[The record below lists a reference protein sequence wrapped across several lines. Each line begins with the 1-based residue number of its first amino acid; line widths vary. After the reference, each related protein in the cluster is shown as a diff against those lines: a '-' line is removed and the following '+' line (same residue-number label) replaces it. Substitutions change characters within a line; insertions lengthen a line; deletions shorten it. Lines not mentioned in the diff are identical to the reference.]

1 MTLQIAFAL
10 YPLCLAGAVLVW
22 MLRGGPK
29 SRPHWFMKLAVAG
42 SVVAFLFLTAPWAFT
57 SYYLRYAMLGIFA
70 LVVVYSYY
78 RHTGFSDAVPKGQ
91 IAGRLAL
98 YAPAFLLFTALSASA
113 ITAHIGHHES
123 LSLSLPLGAGTYYV
137 LQGGNSVVT
146 NPFHA
151 LSGSKLALDIVKL
164 SAFGNRAR
172 GIAPRSLGDY
182 EIFGETVHSPCAGT
196 VLTVRGDL
204 PDNTPGKTDA
214 EHPEGNYIILRCG
227 NVDVLMA
234 HFRRSSTVVTTGDV
248 VQLGQPLAK
257 VGNSGNTLEP
267 HLHIGAR
274 KRGEEIGLVFGG
286 QRLSVNSVVIGAKR
300 DAQSVSPVDHP

>member
-22 MLRGGPK
+22 MLRGGPR
-29 SRPHWFMKLAVAG
+29 SRPHWLMKLAVTG

-70 LVVVYSYY
+70 FVAVYSYF
-78 RHTGFSDAVPKGQ
+78 RHAGLSDALPKGQ

-98 YAPAFLLFTALSASA
+98 YAPAFFLFTGLSASA
-113 ITAHIGHHES
+113 ATAHIGRHES
-123 LSLSLPLGAGTYYV
+123 VSLSFPLVAGTYYV
-137 LQGGNSVVT
+137 LQGGNSVAT

-151 LSGSKLALDIVKL
+151 LSGSKLALDIVQL
-164 SAFGNRAR
+164 NAFGNRAR

-182 EIFGETVHSPCAGT
+182 EIFGETLHSPCAGT
-196 VLTVRGDL
+196 VLTVRSDL
-204 PDNTPGKTDA
+204 PDNAPGKTDA
-214 EHPEGNYIILRCG
+214 EHPEGNYIIVRCG
-227 NVDVLMA
+227 DVDVFMA
-234 HFRRSSTVVTTGDV
+234 HLARSSTAVATGDV
-248 VQLGQPLAK
+248 VRLGQPLAK

-274 KRGEEIGLVFGG
+274 KRGEEIVFAFEGR
-286 QRLSVNSVVIGAKR
+286 RLSVNSVVIGAER
-300 DAQSVSPVDHP
+300 DAQPL